1 MVVGF
6 QLERRK
12 VNFKFKRNKRTAK
25 QEEYI
30 DKQVKKFPRTIFYV
44 FLVYFVLFAIY
55 IGWYIYFRNT
65 YELSEVD
72 GTSMQNTLNPN
83 ISSEND
89 GDDLVY
95 INTIKQLERFDIVV
109 INDKNADGSDIKLIK
124 RVIGMPGDYVTIK
137 KADDGYFHVFMLNYE
152 TGEIYSLNESYVKSY
167 SDWTYG
173 PDSVYDSSVAVLGEE
188 YELRFYETFIAN
200 PQYAQENVVL
210 VEGVYFFK
218 VPDNEIFYLGD
229 NRGRSSDSRVRGTAK
244 LEKVEGVAEIILPGG
259 AEEGVNLLAIKVEA
273 LFSYYWN
280 RLENFFSR

>member
-1 MVVGF
+1 M
-6 QLERRK
+6 
-12 VNFKFKRNKRTAK
+12 NFKFKRTKKTAK

-30 DKQVKKFPRTIFYV
+30 DKQVKKFPKIVFYI
-44 FLVYFVLFAIY
+44 FLVYFILFAIY
-55 IGWYIYFRNT
+55 MGWYIYFRNT

-83 ISSEND
+83 ITSENE

-95 INTIKQLERFDIVV
+95 INTTKQPERFDIVV

-137 KADDGYFHVFMLNYE
+137 KSDDGYFHVFMLNYE
-152 TGEIYSLNESYVKSY
+152 TSEIYVLNESYVKSY
-167 SDWTYG
+167 EGWTYG

-259 AEEGVNLLAIKVEA
+259 AEEGANLLAIKFDA
-273 LFSYYWN
+273 LFSFYWN
-280 RLENFFSR
+280 KLEGFFSR

>member
-1 MVVGF
+1 M
-6 QLERRK
+6 
-12 VNFKFKRNKRTAK
+12 NFKFKRTKKTAK

-30 DKQVKKFPRTIFYV
+30 DKQVKKFPKIVFYI
-44 FLVYFVLFAIY
+44 FLVYFILFAIY
-55 IGWYIYFRNT
+55 MGWYVYFRNT

-83 ISSEND
+83 ITSENE

-95 INTIKQLERFDIVV
+95 INTTKQPERFDIVV

-152 TGEIYSLNESYVKSY
+152 TSEIYVLNESYVKSY
-167 SDWTYG
+167 EGWTYG

-259 AEEGVNLLAIKVEA
+259 AEEGANLLAIKFDA
-273 LFSYYWN
+273 LFSFYWN
-280 RLENFFSR
+280 KLEGFFSR